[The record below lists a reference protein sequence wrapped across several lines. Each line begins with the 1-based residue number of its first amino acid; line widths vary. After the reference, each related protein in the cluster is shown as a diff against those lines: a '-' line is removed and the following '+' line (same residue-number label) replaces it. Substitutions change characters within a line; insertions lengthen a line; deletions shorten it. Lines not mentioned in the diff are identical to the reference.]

1 MKKVLG
7 FLLLL
12 LSVNS
17 FGDVITM
24 RSDLWCPYACDPKSE
39 RPGFMVEVAREI
51 FKKEG
56 HSIDYDLMNWARAV
70 ADVREGKFNAL
81 VGCSKADAVGFI
93 FPKVPIGILVNYY
106 YALAESKWS
115 YTGVDSLKS
124 KMIGVINEYSYGDT
138 IDEQIKKKNP
148 ALKLVSGS
156 DPLLRLIQMTE
167 SKRLDG
173 FIENPLVLE
182 YNLGLMKKDIKKFKA
197 VSPNLANDP
206 DLFISFAPGHPKSQ
220 EYAKILDLGM
230 AEMRKSGR
238 LKVILARYGLKDWK

>member
-1 MKKVLG
+1 
-7 FLLLL
+7 
-12 LSVNS
+12 
-17 FGDVITM
+17 
-24 RSDLWCPYACDPKSE
+24 
-39 RPGFMVEVAREI
+39 
-51 FKKEG
+51 
-56 HSIDYDLMNWARAV
+56 
-70 ADVREGKFNAL
+70 
-81 VGCSKADAVGFI
+81 
-93 FPKVPIGILVNYY
+93 
-106 YALAESKWS
+106 
-115 YTGVDSLKS
+115 
-124 KMIGVINEYSYGDT
+124 
-138 IDEQIKKKNP
+138 
-148 ALKLVSGS
+148 
-156 DPLLRLIQMTE
+156 MTE